1 MKSFFREQLAPCFY
15 GAIFLLG
22 GSFLTSCD
30 KKGSQS
36 AENVLP
42 TIEESISENSA
53 TVAASAVENRTIAQT
68 TVADVAPQPSAA
80 PPVSSTAA
88 SGLRFL
94 AYNVENWL
102 IMEDRYDF
110 DTRKSSKNAPKPE
123 KERAS
128 VISIV
133 ASEKPDVF
141 GVCEIGA
148 KTDLLEIQAS
158 LKAAGLDLPHMHF
171 TGGQDTTRHLG
182 ILSRYPII
190 TTAEPAEKV
199 YKLNGK
205 DYQMQRGI
213 LDATIKTPDGRSWRF
228 LGVHLKS
235 KRDVEDGDQEQM
247 RINEAQLLRKHID
260 SIIAAD
266 PKARLLCYG
275 DFNDTRGTST
285 IRIVTGPNNSPRNMM
300 PIGVKD
306 SRGLYWTH
314 FWAKEDVYSRFDYI
328 FVSQDLKND
337 VSFQDCKILDPE
349 NWNDASDHRA
359 VLGVFR

>member
-42 TIEESISENSA
+42 TIEESVSENSA

-260 SIIAAD
+260 SIIADD

-275 DFNDTRGTST
+275 DFNDTRGTSA

-300 PIGVKD
+300 PLGLKD
-306 SRGLYWTH
+306 SRGEYWTH

-328 FVSQDLKND
+328 FVSQDLKKD

-349 NWNDASDHRA
+349 NWNDASVEA
-359 VLGVFR
+359 IKY

>member
-1 MKSFFREQLAPCFY
+1 MKSLLRDTLAPCFY
-15 GAIFLLG
+15 GAIFLFG
-22 GSFLTSCD
+22 GFLLTSCE
-30 KKGSQS
+30 KKGTQS
-36 AENVLP
+36 VENVLP
-42 TIEESISENSA
+42 TIEQAITENSA
-53 TVAASAVENRTIAQT
+53 PVGSPPVKTRTVSDIV
-68 TVADVAPQPSAA
+68 VADAAPQPTGAETPSSA
-80 PPVSSTAA
+80 TAT
-88 SGLRFL
+88 GLRFL
-94 AYNVENWL
+94 SYNVENWL

-148 KTDLLEIQAS
+148 KADLLEIQAS
-158 LKAAGLDLPHMHF
+158 LKAAGLDLPHLHF

-182 ILSRYPII
+182 LLSRYPIVA
-190 TTAEPAEKV
+190 TAEPVGKV

-213 LDATIKTPDGRSWRF
+213 LDATVKTPDGRSWRF

-260 SIIAAD
+260 SIIDAD
-266 PKARLLCYG
+266 PKVRLLCYG
-275 DFNDTRGTST
+275 DFNDTRGTSP

-300 PIGVKD
+300 PLGLKD

-328 FVSQDLKND
+328 FVSQDLKKD
-337 VSFQDCKILDPE
+337 VNFQESKILDPE